1 MHLMRFTAVVI
12 AGLCKASLQSVQG
25 SHDTQ
30 QLVAKANMIPFY
42 LQAASTLHTVLP
54 PKNLTVIVYSL
65 A

>member
-12 AGLCKASLQSVQG
+12 ARFCKTPLQSIQG

-42 LQAASTLHTVLP
+42 LQASSTLHALLP
-54 PKNLTVIVYSL
+54 PQITTNTIQQ
-65 A
+65 